1 VPASSLIHRLIRRR
15 ALLVLGVAL
24 SASPVRANSTTRLVP
39 IVLDVFSGT
48 AHFTTELSL
57 TNAEQSG
64 VNVTLRYTASLG
76 SGSGTIPVFLSP
88 GRQLVIPDV
97 LAYLRGNGLPIPAGS
112 SGQQGGTL
120 LVTFDGV
127 SPNEMISATART
139 TTATSAPQPV
149 GSAGLAYR
157 GLNPTEQTYPGIPL
171 IFGLRANATDR
182 SNVAVYNSSLST
194 AIDFK
199 ITAFSGTGDGQSK
212 VLREALTVGPLGW
225 AQLSFGESGF
235 SNGWVEVVGPCLGPD
250 GCPGRAYGVINDNV
264 TNDGS
269 YINPVSGDFSSTVNL
284 PALVEA
290 GAFRSELLLSNSAN
304 HSQVFRLNYHE
315 SVNPA
320 GGSGVV
326 TLTLGPA
333 EQRIIPDAIQFLR
346 ANGVPLAP
354 AGSGSFV
361 GSVYVEVPGSDIR
374 EIYAGARTASQS
386 PAPQGGQ
393 YGLFSPEVVIDQA
406 AFSQDGYIFGLR
418 ADENNRSNVA
428 VFNFSD
434 GSPTTE
440 GPAHLTLQVFDGDA
454 GGVPAG
460 TPEVLTVN
468 PSEWKQVNN
477 ILALKGVRNGWV
489 RIFHPTGVPGHSWA
503 AYGVINDGGGPG
515 QRTGDGAYIEME
527 KRPHPST

>member
-171 IFGLRANATDR
+171 IFGLRNNATDR
-182 SNVAVYNSSLST
+182 SNVAVFNSSTTTSV
-194 AIDFK
+194 DVK
-199 ITAFSGTGDGQSK
+199 MTAFSGAGDGQSK
-212 VLREALTVGPLGW
+212 VIREALTLSPLGW
-225 AQLSFGESGF
+225 AQVSFGGESGY
-235 SNGWVEVVGPCLGPD
+235 SNGWMEVVGPCLGPD
-250 GCPGRAYGVINDNV
+250 GCPVRAYGVINDNV

-269 YINPVSGDFSSTVNL
+269 YINPVSGDFSSTVNI

-290 GAFRSELLLSNSAN
+290 GAFRSELLLSNSAT
-304 HSQVFRLNYHE
+304 HSQVFRLNYQE

-346 ANGVPLAP
+346 DNGVPLAP

-386 PAPQGGQ
+386 PAPEGGQ
-393 YGLFSPEVVIDQA
+393 YGLFCPEVVIDQA

-428 VFNFSD
+428 VFNFND
-434 GSPTTE
+434 GSPTTD
-440 GPAHLTLQVFDGDA
+440 GPAHLSLQVYDGDA
-454 GGVPAG
+454 GGAPAG

-468 PSEWKQVNN
+468 PHEWKQINN

-503 AYGVINDGGGPG
+503 AYGVIN
-515 QRTGDGAYIEME
+515 EME